1 MLPLLICVNRRR
13 DWKGDVVYDST
24 IPIHLGFASIP
35 ISLRDMIA
43 KTEDRSVS
51 SFFDVD
57 TAWARQNKVDIA
69 VLLTGFKDE
78 AGNKQREIILTVRA
92 DHRIDE
98 AEAERLFNDVKRT
111 LESSDLLDL
120 TPWNYGQDLGKWRA
134 AWSHSR
140 ADGGRKIV
148 RPLVEKAVQKW

>member
-1 MLPLLICVNRRR
+1 
-13 DWKGDVVYDST
+13 
-24 IPIHLGFASIP
+24 
-35 ISLRDMIA
+35 MIA

-57 TAWARQNKVDIA
+57 TAWAQQNKVDIA

-78 AGNKQREIILTVRA
+78 VGNKQREIILTVRA